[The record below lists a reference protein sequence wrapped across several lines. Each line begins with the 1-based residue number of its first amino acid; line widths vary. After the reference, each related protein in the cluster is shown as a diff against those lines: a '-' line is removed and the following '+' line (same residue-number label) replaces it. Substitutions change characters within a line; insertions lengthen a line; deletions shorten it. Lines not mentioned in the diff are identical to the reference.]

1 MTSNPNSIAWPSET
15 LLVQRAER
23 SVNAARAT
31 AAPQIPAVSLIQSIE
46 DMEARL
52 RSLTHGPH
60 DLVPPGFDSAGTLG
74 PLKRFAK
81 KVTRRLVW
89 WYVEPRWTVQ
99 RQLTQELAAFAKA
112 SVQASLVISAELEIL
127 RSQVSDLQSES
138 KARAR

>member
-1 MTSNPNSIAWPSET
+1 M
-15 LLVQRAER
+15 
-23 SVNAARAT
+23 NAART
-31 AAPQIPAVSLIQSIE
+31 TSAPRVPAVSLIQSIE

-52 RSLTHGPH
+52 RSLNHGPH